1 MPSSVGAPA
10 PQVTVVEPHK
20 RDWTIVRW
28 CHKVA
33 DSVSS
38 KFDAGST
45 LGKWLGRA
53 VAAVFVP
60 FGILPS
66 LVGDAI
72 HGIRGKD
79 LSDRR
84 VETTQAV
91 EKKIPTMEEFAALK
105 AEKEALKAEK
115 EALKTDKEALLKR
128 VSAAEADARRAKL
141 ENEDLNARAES
152 QADALVRIAHE
163 EKQELLKNAQNKF
176 NKERESKVRCIRR
189 QHGELKTKDAELEKQ
204 AIKLKF
210 QEWKLKVR
218 DQNQAALETDLENFK
233 AVAIHHKNKAESF
246 KKVAAD
252 NLLNACRATT
262 KSIST
267 GMKLEKEKQATC
279 FMAEELVKER
289 QKTWQEKYLN
299 DLFKDFSVKQDLKVL
314 LAEENLV
321 SCEELDNLD
330 ENSVV
335 KVEMN
340 DDGKQPIFNLTVIA
354 PGAVKRV
361 VSINLIQL
369 NTLLNRMEQFDDELM
384 DFGARVRTGIY
395 ALKTHAEASDYDLG
409 SRGFGDYNA
418 DEAVSVHGS
427 VDGDQPLSFDGYDP
441 SLQQEQSA
449 ESLLPPPG
457 QNATGNQPDAEVS
470 VDKQD
475 SESVK
480 ANNGGEGE

>member
-1 MPSSVGAPA
+1 MPSSIGAPA

-33 DSVSS
+33 DSVSR
-38 KFDAGST
+38 KFDEGST
-45 LGKWLGRA
+45 FGKWLGRA

-105 AEKEALKAEK
+105 ADK
-115 EALKTDKEALLKR
+115 EALKTAKEALIADKEALLKR
-128 VSAAEADARRAKL
+128 VSAAEADARQAKL
-141 ENEDLNARAES
+141 ENEDLNIRAES
-152 QADALVRIAHE
+152 QADALLRIAHE
-163 EKQELLKNAQNKF
+163 EKQELLKNAQEKF

-189 QHGELKTKDAELEKQ
+189 QHGELKTKDAELDKQ

-218 DQNQAALETDLENFK
+218 EQNQAALETDLENFK
-233 AVAIHHKNKAESF
+233 AVAIHHKNNAETF
-246 KKVAAD
+246 KKVAVD
-252 NLLNACRATT
+252 NIQNTFREIT

-267 GMKLEKEKQATC
+267 EKELEREQKITR
-279 FMAEELVKER
+279 FMAEELMKER

-340 DDGKQPIFNLTVIA
+340 EGGKEPIFNLTVIA
-354 PGAVKRV
+354 PGADKRV

-369 NTLLNRMEQFDDELM
+369 NTLLNRMEQFDNELM
-384 DFGARVRTGIY
+384 DFGARVRDGMY
-395 ALKTHAEASDYDLG
+395 ALKTHAEAPSYDLG
-409 SRGFGDYNA
+409 SRGFGNYNA
-418 DEAVSVHGS
+418 DEAESVHGS
-427 VDGDQPLSFDGYDP
+427 VHGDEPLSFDNYVP
-441 SLQQEQSA
+441 TFQPEQPA
-449 ESLLPPPG
+449 ESLLSPPG
-457 QNATGNQPDAEVS
+457 QNAAGNQPDAEVS

>member
-1 MPSSVGAPA
+1 MPSSIGAPA
-10 PQVTVVEPHK
+10 PQVIVVEPHK

-33 DSVSS
+33 DSVSR
-38 KFDAGST
+38 KFDEGST
-45 LGKWLGRA
+45 FGKWLGRA

-91 EKKIPTMEEFAALK
+91 EKKIPTTEEFAALT
-105 AEKEALKAEK
+105 AEK

-128 VSAAEADARRAKL
+128 VSAAEADAKQAKL
-141 ENEDLNARAES
+141 ENEDLNTRAER

-163 EKQELLKNAQNKF
+163 EKQELLKKAQDKF

-218 DQNQAALETDLENFK
+218 EQNQAALGADLKNYK
-233 AVAIHHKNKAESF
+233 AVAIHYKNQAETF
-246 KKVAAD
+246 KKVAVD
-252 NLLNACRATT
+252 NIQNAFREATR
-262 KSIST
+262 SIST
-267 GMKLEKEKQATC
+267 EKELEREQTITRY
-279 FMAEELVKER
+279 MAEELVKER

-299 DLFKDFSVKQDLKVL
+299 DLFKDFSVKQGLKVL

-321 SCEELDNLD
+321 SCDELDNLD
-330 ENSVV
+330 EYSVV

-340 DDGKQPIFNLTVIA
+340 EDGKEPIFNLTVIA
-354 PGAVKRV
+354 PGADKRV

-369 NTLLNRMEQFDDELM
+369 NTLLNRMEQFDNELM
-384 DFGARVRTGIY
+384 DFGARVRDGMY
-395 ALKTHAEASDYDLG
+395 ALKTHAEVPGYGPG
-409 SRGFGDYNA
+409 SRGFGYYNA
-418 DEAVSVHGS
+418 DEAESVHGS
-427 VDGDQPLSFDGYDP
+427 VDGEQPLSFDNYDP
-441 SLQQEQSA
+441 SLQLEQPG
-449 ESLLPPPG
+449 ESLLPPAG
-457 QNATGNQPDAEVS
+457 QNGTGNQPGAEVS

>member
-1 MPSSVGAPA
+1 MPSSIGAPA
-10 PQVTVVEPHK
+10 PQVIVVEPHK

-33 DSVSS
+33 DSVSR
-38 KFDAGST
+38 KFDEGST
-45 LGKWLGRA
+45 FGKWLGRA

-105 AEKEALKAEK
+105 ADKEALIA
-115 EALKTDKEALLKR
+115 DKEALLKR
-128 VSAAEADARRAKL
+128 VSAAEADARQAKL
-141 ENEDLNARAES
+141 EKEDLNICAES

-163 EKQELLKNAQNKF
+163 EKQELLKKAQDKF

-189 QHGELKTKDAELEKQ
+189 QHKELQFNGVRLKRQERILKELQ
-204 AIKLKF
+204 
-210 QEWKLKVR
+210 
-218 DQNQAALETDLENFK
+218 TDRENYK
-233 AVAIHHKNKAESF
+233 AVAIHHKNKTESLRSIVGINF
-246 KKVAAD
+246 LHAFRET
-252 NLLNACRATT
+252 NR
-262 KSIST
+262 SIST
-267 GMKLEKEKQATC
+267 EKELVREQKITR
-279 FMAEELVKER
+279 FMAEELTKER

-299 DLFKDFSVKQDLKVL
+299 DLFKDFKVKHDSKDSKDSKDV

-321 SCEELDNLD
+321 SREELQNLD
-330 ENSVV
+330 INSVV

-340 DDGKQPIFNLTVIA
+340 EDGKDPIFNLTVLA

-361 VSINLIQL
+361 VSINLSQL
-369 NTLLNRMEQFDDELM
+369 NILLDRMDQFYNERV
-384 DFGARVRTGIY
+384 DFEEGVHVAFKALEECARESESKING
-395 ALKTHAEASDYDLG
+395 LG
-409 SRGFGDYNA
+409 QINEEDFDS
-418 DEAVSVHGS
+418 HS
-427 VDGDQPLSFDGYDP
+427 VDDNAGKAEGIEGIEGGEGEQPLSFDN
-441 SLQQEQSA
+441 SA
-449 ESLLPPPG
+449 LYFQPEEPAVILLSPLG
-457 QNATGNQPDAEVS
+457 QNATGNQPGAEVS

-480 ANNGGEGE
+480 TNNGEEGV